1 MQQKEKRQLVR
12 NQRFLWY
19 QRELNQ
25 RHTDFQSVALPTE
38 LWYPVCFALQKYN
51 FFQCDDK
58 KKYFFYFFKKCQTIR
73 SFSISL
79 QPEIFKH
86 E

>member
-1 MQQKEKRQLVR
+1 MQQKEKRQFFV

-38 LWYPVCFALQKYN
+38 LWYPVCFALQRYN
-51 FFQCDDK
+51 FFRYNNK
-58 KKYFFYFFKKCQTIR
+58 KIFFF
-73 SFSISL
+73 
-79 QPEIFKH
+79 IF
-86 E
+86 